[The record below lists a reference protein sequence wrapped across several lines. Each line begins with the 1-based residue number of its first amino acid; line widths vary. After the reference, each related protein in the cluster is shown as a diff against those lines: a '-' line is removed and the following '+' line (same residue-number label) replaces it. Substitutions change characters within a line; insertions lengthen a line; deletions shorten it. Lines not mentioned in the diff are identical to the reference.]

1 MDTFLRNQK
10 SLVEHTTAIKA
21 RPHSIDL
28 ELGDDDDFE
37 CDESKINRLE
47 KNSNLKSIK
56 ALRSEVKTFHNS
68 LLKLKSLFEFF
79 FHLDRAHVSFE

>member
-56 ALRSEVKTFHNS
+56 ALRSEVRTIVLN
-68 LLKLKSLFEFF
+68 
-79 FHLDRAHVSFE
+79 